1 MIRVGVLGSSG
12 YTGGELLRLISAH
25 SQMRI
30 EMLSADRRAGNT
42 VEEVFPHL
50 SDLDLPNF
58 VSLENADYSNLDAI
72 FCCLPHG
79 ASQEV
84 IPCLPK
90 NIKIVDLAAD
100 FRLKDKNQYAEYYDC
115 EHRAI
120 EFQKQ
125 AVYGLTE
132 LNRESVS
139 SARLVANPGC
149 YPTGPQLALI
159 PLLVEGQIE
168 TNIIIDAKSGV
179 SGAGRELKTSSLYTE
194 VGEGVSAYN
203 IASHRHSPEI
213 DQGLS
218 EAANTQIKVSFTPHL
233 IPMNRGILST
243 IYLNLTEGTK
253 FTHLRENLL
262 QHYEGEPFV
271 HITSEGVV
279 PNTKMVKGSN
289 KCLIGVF
296 NDRVSNRIIILTAI
310 DNLIK
315 GASGQALQNMN
326 LMFGIPET
334 AGLLQLPLSP

>member
-125 AVYGLTE
+125 AV
-132 LNRESVS
+132 
-139 SARLVANPGC
+139 
-149 YPTGPQLALI
+149 
-159 PLLVEGQIE
+159 
-168 TNIIIDAKSGV
+168 
-179 SGAGRELKTSSLYTE
+179 
-194 VGEGVSAYN
+194 
-203 IASHRHSPEI
+203 
-213 DQGLS
+213 
-218 EAANTQIKVSFTPHL
+218 
-233 IPMNRGILST
+233 
-243 IYLNLTEGTK
+243 
-253 FTHLRENLL
+253 
-262 QHYEGEPFV
+262 
-271 HITSEGVV
+271 
-279 PNTKMVKGSN
+279 
-289 KCLIGVF
+289 
-296 NDRVSNRIIILTAI
+296 
-310 DNLIK
+310 
-315 GASGQALQNMN
+315 
-326 LMFGIPET
+326 
-334 AGLLQLPLSP
+334 